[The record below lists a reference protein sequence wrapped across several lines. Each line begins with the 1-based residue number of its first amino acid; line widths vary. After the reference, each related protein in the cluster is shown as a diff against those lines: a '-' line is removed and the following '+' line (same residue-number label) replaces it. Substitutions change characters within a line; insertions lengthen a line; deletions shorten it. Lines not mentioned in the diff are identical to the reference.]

1 MEIISSGRRY
11 GLADANPT
19 TGETVPNQEI
29 VFSEDGSEG
38 TTVQEVLEV
47 LVIKVQ
53 LVQRTT
59 GMNQMSLLHLRMALE
74 TLEAGY

>member
-11 GLADANPT
+11 GLADADT
-19 TGETVPNQEI
+19 TGEIASTQEI

-38 TTVQEVLEV
+38 TTVQEILEV
-47 LVIKVQ
+47 LVSKVQ

-59 GMNQMSLLHLRMALE
+59 GMNQMSLLHLKMALE